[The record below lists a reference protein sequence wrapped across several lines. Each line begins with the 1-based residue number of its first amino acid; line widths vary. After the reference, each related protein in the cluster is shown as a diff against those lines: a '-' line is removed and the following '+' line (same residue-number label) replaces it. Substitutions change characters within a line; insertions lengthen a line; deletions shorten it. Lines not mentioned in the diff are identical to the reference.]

1 MAIAP
6 KLQKYLADQKAEYD
20 VIAHDATMSSTRT
33 AQACH
38 VSGNCLAKGVVLRT
52 GNGYVLAVVPASHH
66 IRLSDLGREFGPDVG
81 LASEEEIQRLFPDC
95 ARGAVPALGQ
105 CYGLN
110 VMVDASIEEP
120 AEVYLEGGDH
130 ASLIHMSRTQF
141 AKLMA
146 PTRHGRFSMHG

>member
-1 MAIAP
+1 MPRRNGGPSWLLPRNSRNISP
-6 KLQKYLADQKAEYD
+6 
-20 VIAHDATMSSTRT
+20 TR
-33 AQACH
+33 
-38 VSGNCLAKGVVLRT
+38 K
-52 GNGYVLAVVPASHH
+52 SHH